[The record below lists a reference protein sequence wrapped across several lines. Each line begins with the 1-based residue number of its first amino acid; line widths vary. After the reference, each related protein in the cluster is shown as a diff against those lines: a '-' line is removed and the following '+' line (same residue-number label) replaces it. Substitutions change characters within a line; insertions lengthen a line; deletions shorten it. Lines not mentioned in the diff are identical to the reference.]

1 MIRSQLL
8 SKDLTITH
16 GGQSL
21 VAQWEKDKTSYL
33 WLDIEGELQDSEVEL
48 LLSIGCHELAVKDA
62 QRKRHPPK
70 VEEFTN
76 DTFILF
82 RGLTHISAD
91 MTLDPQQI
99 GFFVGT
105 NLLVTVHRG
114 ASLSINQYWS
124 NRDIADLL
132 AKPSLLLTKIIHYS
146 AGRYLEAV
154 LSFEAVLNDA
164 EENLLGDT
172 PDVAMRALV
181 GYRSRLLNLRRVFNY
196 HEKLFSTIVHDE
208 LTLHSEHYDSELQH
222 ALRDVYD
229 RCERLLSLSSM
240 YYDTCGDLID
250 GYISISSHR
259 LNDTMRILTV
269 ITATFVPLSFMVG
282 LYGMNFDNMPELHWK
297 YSYFV
302 LLGTMATT
310 VTGLVFFFKHK
321 KWL

>member
-8 SKDLTITH
+8 SKDLTITR
-16 GGQSL
+16 GDQLL
-21 VAQWEKDKTSYL
+21 VAQWEKDKTNYL

-70 VEEFTN
+70 VEEFAN

-91 MTLDPQQI
+91 MSLDPQQI

-124 NRDIADLL
+124 NQNIADLL

-154 LSFEAVLNDA
+154 LNFEAVLNDA
-164 EENLLGDT
+164 EENLLGDN
-172 PDVAMRALV
+172 PDIAMRALV

-196 HEKLFSTIVHDE
+196 HEKLFSTIVNDE
-208 LTLHSEHYDSELQH
+208 LTLHSEYYDSELQH

-240 YYDTCGDLID
+240 YYDNCGDLID

-269 ITATFVPLSFMVG
+269 ITAIFVPLSFMVG

-302 LLGTMATT
+302 LLGTMAST
-310 VTGLVFFFKHK
+310 VTGLVVFFKHK